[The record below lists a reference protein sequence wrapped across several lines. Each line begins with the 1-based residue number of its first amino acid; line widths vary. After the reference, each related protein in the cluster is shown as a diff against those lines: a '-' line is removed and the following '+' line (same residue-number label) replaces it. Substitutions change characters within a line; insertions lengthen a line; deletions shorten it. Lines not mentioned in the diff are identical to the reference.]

1 MNMQSVKQFFV
12 YFMGGVYVLAG
23 LNHFW
28 HPEFYT
34 KMLEG
39 FLPYPVALVN
49 ISGVAEILCG
59 IGLIIPSTRKMAA
72 WATIALLVA
81 IVPANI
87 NMALHPE
94 QWGFNP
100 IGLYLRLPIQ
110 LVLIW
115 LAYIYTKD

>member
-1 MNMQSVKQFFV
+1 
-12 YFMGGVYVLAG
+12 MGIIYIIAG

-28 HPEFYT
+28 HPGFYV

-59 IGLIIPSTRKMAA
+59 LGLLIPNTRKAAA
-72 WATIALLVA
+72 WGTIALLIA
-81 IVPANI
+81 IIPANI
-87 NMALHPE
+87 NMAMHPANF
-94 QWGFNP
+94 GFSP

-110 LVLIW
+110 LLLIW